1 MSDLLNKLAT
11 ETRLNMILCEAVA
24 TSADLLDEGFF
35 DREAKLAKL
44 MADKAIDIVCEQHSV
59 AVSPEIRAAMQK
71 LWVVAIIAH
80 HEVTRAVYEDE
91 DFDLSDLSEMLN
103 VTIN

>member
-11 ETRLNMILCEAVA
+11 ETRLNMILCDAVVA
-24 TSADLLDEGFF
+24 STDLLDDGFF
-35 DREAKLAKL
+35 DREAKMAKL
-44 MADKAIDIVCEQHSV
+44 MANKAIDIVCEQHSV
-59 AVSPEIRAAMQK
+59 AVSPDVRAAMQK
-71 LWVVAIIAH
+71 LWVVSIIAH

-91 DFDLSDLSEMLN
+91 DFDLSDLEGVLN

>member
-1 MSDLLNKLAT
+1 MSDLLDKLAT
-11 ETRLNMILCEAVA
+11 ETRLNMILCEALVA
-24 TSADLLDEGFF
+24 STDLLDEGFF
-35 DREAKLAKL
+35 DREAKMAKVI
-44 MADKAIDIVCEQHSV
+44 ADKAIDIVCEQHSV
-59 AVSPEIRAAMQK
+59 TVIPELRAAMQK

-91 DFDLSDLSEMLN
+91 DFNLSDLSEVLN